1 MSWREIIVATRM
13 PKIVYIVVEILKGLN
28 LEFELCE
35 PGDIGCNTAKVVITT
50 KGESTSI
57 EESRLV
63 LVEEDS
69 AAVIIS
75 ISIMLRYYGII
86 DPQEVIIGI
95 DPGLRTGLAVIADG
109 NVVFTTTLSSP
120 IDVVDTS
127 VLIAEMISSKFADS
141 RFVIRVGAGSKLY
154 YTLLLRGLSRKI
166 SLDTIELVDE
176 HHTTFPGG
184 YENDQSS
191 AVLIGT
197 RIGQSPYNSD
207 LKIESKPGY
216 VRALQHLFE
225 CITVKKNNLSIE
237 DARLI
242 LVGEITLEELL
253 NRES

>member
-13 PKIVYIVVEILKGLN
+13 PKIVYIVVEILKGLD
-28 LEFELCE
+28 LKFELCE

-50 KGESTSI
+50 KGESASI
-57 EESRLV
+57 DESRLV

-69 AAVIIS
+69 DAVSIS
-75 ISIMLRYYGII
+75 ISIMLRYYGIVI
-86 DPQEVIIGI
+86 PQEVIIGI
-95 DPGLRTGLAVIADG
+95 DPGLRTGFAVIADG

-120 IDVVDTS
+120 IEVVDTS

-154 YTLLLRGLSRKI
+154 CTLLLRGLSRKL
-166 SLDTIELVDE
+166 SLDMIELVDE
-176 HHTTFPGG
+176 HHTTFHGG

-191 AVLIGT
+191 AVLIGA
-197 RIGQSPYNSD
+197 RIGQSPFNTD

-225 CITVKKNNLSIE
+225 CISVNKNELSIE
-237 DARLI
+237 DARMI
-242 LVGEITLEELL
+242 LVGERTLEE
-253 NRES
+253 

>member
-1 MSWREIIVATRM
+1 MSWREIIVATNN
-13 PKIVYIVVEILKGLN
+13 PKILYIAVEILKGLD

-50 KGESTSI
+50 KGESASI
-57 EESRLV
+57 DESRLV

-69 AAVIIS
+69 DAVSIS

-86 DPQEVIIGI
+86 VPQEVILGI

-109 NVVFTTTLSSP
+109 TVVFTKTLSSP

-127 VLIAEMISSKFADS
+127 VIIAELISSKFADS

-154 YTLLLRGLSRKI
+154 YTLLLRGLSRKL
-166 SLDTIELVDE
+166 SLDLIELVDE
-176 HHTTFPGG
+176 HHTTFHGG

-191 AVLIGT
+191 AVLIGA
-197 RIGQSPYNSD
+197 RIGQSPFNSD
-207 LKIESKPGY
+207 LKLEPKPGY

-225 CITVKKNNLSIE
+225 CITVSKNNLSLE
-237 DARLI
+237 DARMI
-242 LVGEITLEELL
+242 LVGEITLEEVL
-253 NRES
+253 NREP

>member
-28 LEFELCE
+28 LNFELCE

-50 KGESTSI
+50 KGESASI
-57 EESRLV
+57 DESRLV

-69 AAVIIS
+69 DAVSIS
-75 ISIMLRYYGII
+75 ISIMLRYYGIVI
-86 DPQEVIIGI
+86 PQEVIIGI
-95 DPGLRTGLAVIADG
+95 DPGLRTGFAVIADG
-109 NVVFTTTLSSP
+109 NVVFTTTFSSP

-154 YTLLLRGLSRKI
+154 YTLLLRGLSRKL
-166 SLDTIELVDE
+166 SLDMIELVDE
-176 HHTTFPGG
+176 HHTTFHGG
-184 YENDQSS
+184 HENDQSS
-191 AVLIGT
+191 AVLIGA
-197 RIGQSPYNSD
+197 RIGQSPFNTD

-225 CITVKKNNLSIE
+225 CISVNKNDLSIE
-237 DARLI
+237 DARMI
-242 LVGEITLEELL
+242 LTGEITLEELL
-253 NRES
+253 NREP